1 MYLGGKCKMHGERVH
16 PLRMPA
22 ARVQRWGRVSSE
34 ERGLLLYGHQPETLS
49 LFWGQPA
56 APQGS
61 RPHSH
66 TRRANSPGLRATH
79 ILVNHSKMRF
89 GEAL

>member
-1 MYLGGKCKMHGERVH
+1 MYLGGERKMHGKRIH

-22 ARVQRWGRVSSE
+22 ARGQRWGQVSSE

-49 LFWGQPA
+49 LFWGQPP

-61 RPHSH
+61 
-66 TRRANSPGLRATH
+66 RANSPGLRATH
-79 ILVNHSKMRF
+79 ILVNYLKMRF
-89 GEAL
+89 EEAL